1 MEQENV
7 PHRSHS
13 VGSLAELSH
22 PAEKRIKDLLLD
34 DVKVSPKR
42 KLENTISSDHAN
54 VSNRKDKIIKES
66 TLADVSAHAASQKS
80 PQESMEDA
88 TSVIPLDKSLTQTI
102 SRDMD
107 VGRQEEN
114 VGDFEQGA
122 VCAEIAEETK
132 KNETKKPLKVKKN
145 LSTTS
150 GGMGLEEIKENP
162 SKESLINSVEKECL
176 VEDAQVIDDKI
187 EDDKDIGTLV
197 SKPLKTDETLVKK
210 QGSYA
215 NDETKVIETTDQKT
229 EPEGAKPMERRKS
242 RIYEQAEK
250 FQNLIAASESKG
262 AIGEK
267 PKKVVLP
274 GVSVDGYKK
283 EFERKAS
290 LTSSTPLKFKGG
302 IPKRISI
309 DKQPSLEQEKQNE
322 KPEVSE
328 NKVESSERSK
338 REVTNDILSSVHEKE
353 RKEQVKNAVNIISCA
368 LDKEGARKSKSR
380 PCIRKPPIPF
390 GASGRSASGSI
401 GMINSYVPSPIEED
415 KKILKVQVNLNT
427 YLFCVKSFI
436 YLITFS
442 KAFPFLYLF
451 LYNISV
457 SSLVFTFHLY
467 SKFLHVSMVI
477 FSRT

>member
-1 MEQENV
+1 MPDTNMEQENV

-42 KLENTISSDHAN
+42 KLENTVSSDHAN
-54 VSNRKDKIIKES
+54 VSNRKDKIIKEN
-66 TLADVSAHAASQKS
+66 TLADVSVHAASQES
-80 PQESMEDA
+80 PPEPMEDA
-88 TSVIPLDKSLTQTI
+88 TNVIPLDKSLTQTI

-107 VGRQEEN
+107 VERHEEN

-145 LSTTS
+145 LSTTL

-162 SKESLINSVEKECL
+162 SKESLINSVDKECL
-176 VEDAQVIDDKI
+176 VEDAQVVNDKI
-187 EDDKDIGTLV
+187 EDVKDIGTSV
-197 SKPLKTDETLVKK
+197 TKPLKTNETLVKK

-215 NDETKVIETTDQKT
+215 NEETKAIETTDQKT
-229 EPEGAKPMERRKS
+229 EPESSKPVERRKS

-250 FQNLIAASESKG
+250 FQNLIAASDSKS
-262 AIGEK
+262 AIGDK

-309 DKQPSLEQEKQNE
+309 DKQPSLEQENQNE

-328 NKVESSERSK
+328 KKVEPSSAPEQSK
-338 REVTNDILSSVHEKE
+338 REVTNDIPSSVHEKE
-353 RKEQVKNAVNIISCA
+353 RKEQVKNAVNIISSA

-401 GMINSYVPSPIEED
+401 GMINSYMASPIEED
-415 KKILKVQVNLNT
+415 KKTLKVQVSLSVRVKPFVIYINNVSHNFVILIFSNT
-427 YLFCVKSFI
+427 FPFFYLF
-436 YLITFS
+436 
-442 KAFPFLYLF
+442 
-451 LYNISV
+451 
-457 SSLVFTFHLY
+457 
-467 SKFLHVSMVI
+467 
-477 FSRT
+477 